1 MGAKHIDT
9 TKTLPLIK
17 VPVGTIVKLGS
28 HLLMN
33 VVIDTFTKEI
43 VYYDFTE
50 GKSHCFG
57 YKDPLGQEKVEIV
70 EGPITIQNSEL

>member
-1 MGAKHIDT
+1 MGAKHINT

-17 VPVGTIVKLGS
+17 VPIGTIVRLGS

-33 VVIDTFTKEI
+33 VVIDTLTKET

-57 YKDPLGQEKVEIV
+57 FKDPLGQEKVEIV